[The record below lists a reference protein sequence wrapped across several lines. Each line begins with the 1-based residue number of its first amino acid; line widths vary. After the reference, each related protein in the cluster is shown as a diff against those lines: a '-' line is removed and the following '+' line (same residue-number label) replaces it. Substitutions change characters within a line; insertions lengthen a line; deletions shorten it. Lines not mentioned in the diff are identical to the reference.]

1 MFHHNHVIR
10 LQRTLPP
17 RTEKSLYSVAILVS
31 LHLRLL
37 LDECFL
43 CQIGT
48 LSAAFQRSLQVQILG
63 ERMQSGTPT
72 STLDGT

>member
-1 MFHHNHVIR
+1 MFHRNHVIP

-48 LSAAFQRSLQVQILG
+48 LSVAFQRSLQVQMLG
-63 ERMQSGTPT
+63 ERMRSGTPT
-72 STLDGT
+72 STLHGT